1 MTDSASWA
9 ENAMSAAKHTRE
21 HPDASEFGGAPG
33 PDAHA
38 HADPPPTHQGYA
50 AGPLGSGRYMPISPP
65 QSVED
70 IATMST
76 ISRPRTR
83 H

>member
-33 PDAHA
+33 PDPHA
-38 HADPPPTHQGYA
+38 HADPPSSERGYCQEPL
-50 AGPLGSGRYMPISPP
+50 AGGRYMPISPAASP
-65 QSVED
+65 DDISIQSLRRG
-70 IATMST
+70 TGGT
-76 ISRPRTR
+76 P
-83 H
+83 